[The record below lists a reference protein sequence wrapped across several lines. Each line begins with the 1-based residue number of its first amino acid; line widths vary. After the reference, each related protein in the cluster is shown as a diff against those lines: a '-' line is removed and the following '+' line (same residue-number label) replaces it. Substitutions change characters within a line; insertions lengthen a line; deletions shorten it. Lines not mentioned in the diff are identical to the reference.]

1 MNCTVKSCLNTPQGF
16 TSASKGQEWELLQ
29 YLLRYWVESVP
40 FRFEK
45 TSFHAHKNRT
55 LSCSFQNF
63 QRVPS
68 SFWYRSPPPE
78 RENVYTAWLSF
89 YLTRITDQESLRS
102 WYINGRD
109 QSILI
114 KDSLSDSLSDL
125 GLLILIQ
132 IIP

>member
-1 MNCTVKSCLNTPQGF
+1 M
-16 TSASKGQEWELLQ
+16 
-29 YLLRYWVESVP
+29 
-40 FRFEK
+40 
-45 TSFHAHKNRT
+45 
-55 LSCSFQNF
+55 
-63 QRVPS
+63 
-68 SFWYRSPPPE
+68 

-89 YLTRITDQESLRS
+89 YLTRITDHESLRS

-109 QSILI
+109 ESILI